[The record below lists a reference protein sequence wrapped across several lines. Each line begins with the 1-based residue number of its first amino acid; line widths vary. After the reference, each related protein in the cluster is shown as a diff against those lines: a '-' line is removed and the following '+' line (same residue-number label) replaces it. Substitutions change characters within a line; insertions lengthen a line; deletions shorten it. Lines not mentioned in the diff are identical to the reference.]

1 MGKIIKKNTDHCRF
15 YTYRDTIG
23 TVFVRGFILMKKISL
38 SVWKINNTDFKIQEP
53 VLYTVT
59 YNLVE
64 YNFIVSYREKS
75 SKIFIIQ
82 HRNQEEYTKAS
93 ADPGSPLWEILDSGD
108 FSIIHYFNPVIYN
121 DKTDK
126 VNLSPVLPE
135 RCLKTLTD
143 IINIIIARTDNSFS
157 VKYCYGTA
165 DTAFNSISV
174 AEKLGG
180 AACLYYSGADFN
192 DKKRVSLTR
201 KFIDEGYCENNEKE
215 QLRKSLEGLA
225 DMPAVIFNTDI
236 GCESF
241 ITKSLVPALKRTLG
255 NKFRDDRMVI
265 RVLQKP
271 GISAT
276 DIELSEGLRVLADGT
291 ASGAKKTINYPK
303 LYRKR
308 LDTFYANYDPEKV
321 LEINNYFRGDKEVV
335 ACANEIIHGKM
346 IVHKILV
353 ECPYES
359 IDTFDWNV
367 QIGNNPDTYQNYL
380 QSLTPCYAMIRAYEL
395 TKKNYYIK
403 YALDVFNSWYG
414 YACKPESVSR
424 NRFMWKD
431 HPAALRAEILSKL
444 LYTLQEHKYFRV
456 TYAYRIIDVLY
467 ATVFWLSDS
476 DNYYFN
482 HNHGIMQDRALLEL
496 GHFFNQTK
504 ALKIA
509 VSRLIK
515 QLKNAFNSEYIHTEN
530 SAQYAYMVTRMF
542 RNISG
547 YLKAIN
553 DKRARVFEKKIN
565 KIDEYLSWL
574 VMPNRYLIQT
584 GDSPYIIPRRKVK
597 ERKDSHKIYPKSGI
611 YFYRGRKVKHPVDRT
626 YKFFKC
632 GCSSRVHK
640 HADDLSFILYS
651 KGKEIFVDS
660 GFPGYEV
667 DDCRRYYVSSR
678 AHNTLLVDNAGYY
691 FDDKLPENLSFKDYH
706 LGDDFDYVNAESRA
720 YKGVTINRRFIS
732 IDDFT
737 FIKDNLVSLLPHTY
751 SQLFHLGE
759 GIELVEYDDYGFVAK
774 INDDYFVK
782 LVQFNRNTK
791 ISIYSNLSTE
801 DNATASKTATAGGT
815 AEEKKGE
822 SSNKKLLFG
831 YGYRAL
837 NIGEFRNIC
846 TVKFDIKRKMKA
858 EFKTGIFII
867 SRDNRIRMFDKEND
881 FDLSA
886 VKFKNDRI
894 VIGESVFRF
903 ATESGK
909 KAGMNK
915 LLGLFKKILPEK

>member
-1 MGKIIKKNTDHCRF
+1 ME
-15 YTYRDTIG
+15 
-23 TVFVRGFILMKKISL
+23 KISL
-38 SVWKINNTDFKIQEP
+38 SVWKIDNTDFKTREP

-64 YNFIVSYREKS
+64 YNFIVSYRKKS

-82 HRNQEEYTKAS
+82 HRNQEEFTKAS
-93 ADPGSPLWEILDSGD
+93 GDPGSPLREILDSGE
-108 FSIIHYFNPVIYN
+108 FTIIHYFNPVIYN

-126 VNLSPVLPE
+126 VNLLPVLTK

-143 IINIIIARTDNSFS
+143 IINTIIARTDNSFS
-157 VKYCYGTA
+157 VKYCYGNA
-165 DTAFNSISV
+165 NTAFNSISV

-215 QLRKSLEGLA
+215 LLTESLMALA
-225 DMPAVIFNTDI
+225 DMPVIIFNTDTD
-236 GCESF
+236 GESF
-241 ITKSLVPALKRTLG
+241 ITKSFVPALQQTWG
-255 NKFRDDRMVI
+255 DKFRNNRTVI
-265 RVLQKP
+265 RVLKNAC
-271 GISAT
+271 ISAA

-335 ACANEIIHGKM
+335 ACANEIIHGRM

-431 HPAALRAEILSKL
+431 HPAALRSEILSRL
-444 LYTLQEHKYFRV
+444 LYVLRGNKYFRV

-467 ATVFWLSDS
+467 ATIFWLSDS

-496 GHFFNQTK
+496 GHFFNRPK
-504 ALKIA
+504 AVKKA
-509 VSRLIK
+509 VLRLVK
-515 QLKNAFNSEYIHTEN
+515 QKQNAFNSEYIHTEN

-553 DKRARVFEKKIN
+553 DKRAKVFANEISKM
-565 KIDEYLSWL
+565 DEYLSWL

-584 GDSPYIIPRRKVK
+584 GDSPYIIPRQKVE
-597 ERKDSHKIYPKSGI
+597 ERKDFHKIYPKSGI
-611 YFYRGRKVKHPVDRT
+611 YFYRGRKVKNPVDRT

-691 FDDKLPENLSFKDYH
+691 FDDKLPENLRFDDYH

-737 FIKDNLVSLLPHTY
+737 FIKDDLLSLLPHTY

-791 ISIYSNLSTE
+791 INIYSNLSTE
-801 DNATASKTATAGGT
+801 DNATASETATAAGT
-815 AEEKKGE
+815 ADEKKSE
-822 SSNKKLLFG
+822 SSGKKLQFG

-846 TVKFDIKRKMKA
+846 TIKFDITRKMKA

-867 SRDNRIRMFDKEND
+867 SRDNRIRMFDKEMD

-886 VKFKNDRI
+886 VKFHNDHI
-894 VIGESVFRF
+894 VIGESVFSF

-909 KAGMNK
+909 KAGKNK